1 MLERLRPQNYNFF
14 DLFDRHAEVAH
25 NALKTFS
32 EMLQTWPKSPE
43 LLERIVEAEHQCDS
57 ITHMTVDLMRRTY
70 LTPFDRDEIRE
81 LISRMDDV
89 IDNAQGAATRVVLFK
104 IESIPEEVKKL
115 SLTLTRAHEHVVSA
129 VKMLRKVKKSEGA
142 EELCREINSLEN
154 EGDDL
159 LRKGLAAL
167 FTEVNDPIAIIKLK
181 DILEMLE
188 RAVDCCEDVANVI
201 EGIIIEHRG

>member
-1 MLERLRPQNYNFF
+1 MLGRLRPQTYDFF
-14 DLFDRHAEVAH
+14 DLFDRHADVAH
-25 NALKTFS
+25 NGLK
-32 EMLQTWPKSPE
+32 LICDLVQNWPNSKE
-43 LLERIVEAEHQCDS
+43 LIQRIVEAEHQCDS

-70 LTPFDRDEIRE
+70 LTPFDRNEIRE

-89 IDNAQGAATRVVLFK
+89 IDNAQGAASRIILFK
-104 IESIPEEVKKL
+104 VDTIPEEMKGLTV
-115 SLTLTRAHEHVVSA
+115 TLTRAHGKVVEA
-129 VKMLRKVKKSEGA
+129 VRMLRKIKKADGI

-159 LRKGLAAL
+159 MRRGLANL
-167 FTEVNDPIAIIKLK
+167 FTEVKDPIAVIKLK
-181 DILEMLE
+181 EIFEMLE